1 MTVAKPEESGSGAPR
16 EAWVKSG
23 VLNLRLVE
31 WGPPQAPAIV
41 MLHGLRSY
49 AYTWEP
55 VASPLLPDWRVI
67 ALDQRG
73 RGRSDW
79 DPDGDYRTE
88 AYVQDLEALV
98 DALSLQRFVLLGHS
112 MGGANALVYA
122 SRHPERLAALII
134 EDMGPGAS
142 AGSIGS
148 DRIRQELQK
157 TPPSFANW
165 HEAAEFWRSV
175 RPNISVA
182 ALQSRVTHSLKLDD
196 SDRLV
201 WCHDAVGIAKARLSA
216 TPDEHVDLWPPVDAL
231 AIPTLLIRGAD
242 SDFLSRKTAEE
253 MTRRNPRIRLA
264 QVPSASHYVHDD
276 NLSDFNKVLRRFLT
290 EIRNLARA
298 K

>member
-1 MTVAKPEESGSGAPR
+1 MTVAESEGGRSRAPR

-23 VLNLRLVE
+23 ELNLRLVE
-31 WGPPQAPAIV
+31 WGPPEAPAIV

-55 VASPLLPDWRVI
+55 VALPLLPEWRVI

-88 AYVQDLEALV
+88 AYVQDLETLV
-98 DALSLQRFVLLGHS
+98 DTLSLRRFVLLGHS

-122 SRHPERLAALII
+122 SRHPERLAALIV

-142 AGSIGS
+142 TGSVGS
-148 DRIRQELQK
+148 DRIKQELQK

-175 RPNISVA
+175 RPNISAA

-196 SDRLV
+196 SGRLA

-216 TPDEHVDLWPPVDAL
+216 TPDEYVDLWPPVDAL
-231 AIPTLLIRGAD
+231 AMPTLLIRGAR
-242 SDFLSRKTAEE
+242 SDFLSCKTAEE
-253 MTRRNPRIRLA
+253 MTRRNPRIRMA
-264 QVPSASHYVHDD
+264 EVPSASHYVHDD
-276 NLSDFNKVLRRFLT
+276 NLSDFNEILRRFLT
-290 EIRNLARA
+290 ETRDSALV